1 MHIGFQEYRLITEG
15 FGKLFA
21 QEIARLFSAFKS
33 KPTFSHDGKT
43 ISFNNLTEIDKDSII
58 AGLQDHFKKYKKL
71 KIDLGNISDY
81 RMDDDTFISIQS
93 PKKHGNKYDLK
104 LVVN

>member
-1 MHIGFQEYRLITEG
+1 MHIGFQEYRLLTEG

-21 QEIARLFSAFKS
+21 MEIARLFSAFKS

-43 ISFNNLTEIDKDSII
+43 ISFNNLTEMDKDSII

-71 KIDLGNISDY
+71 KIDLGHISDY
-81 RMDDDTFISIQS
+81 RMDDNTFISILA
-93 PKKHGNKYDLK
+93 PIKHGKRFDIK
-104 LVVN
+104 LQVN